1 MTYRKMRYIG
11 FSIITLASLILPWIT
26 INDKHFFLLS
36 FDKKQ
41 LQLFFTTFN
50 MSELWP
56 MLFLLI
62 ILFLGIFFV
71 TTLGGRVWC
80 GWACPQTI
88 FRIIYR
94 DLLQTKIFGLY
105 KSIDNRQ
112 KPISQ
117 GKYIQKIF
125 AFLIF
130 ALFAV
135 AAAADLLWYFVP
147 PEDFF
152 VYIKDPSQHNLL
164 FVIWFIFTTL
174 IIAAA
179 VFLKEKFCTYVC
191 PYVRIQSTMLDNDT
205 VQTIYD
211 PIRGGE
217 IYDAHKQK
225 IEGKRDGEC
234 TRCDAC
240 VKVCPTHIDIRAG
253 MQLECIN
260 CLECSDAC
268 EKIMARLGLPSLV
281 NWTSPN
287 ATQSRGKVKFIRFR
301 TIAYPIVIAITL
313 VVLLSMTTTKKS
325 MILNINRNTELFHIS
340 KDRQSV
346 ENTYKFKFE
355 NIDSKEH
362 IFYFEVLNPDITIK
376 TPAEPFKLKAGEVK
390 IKVVIL
396 ATDINSS
403 LKVQNGKPLPVI
415 IRAFAVDNK
424 EKIFIEKEAA
434 FIYPNKE
441 SIK

>member
-1 MTYRKMRYIG
+1 MTYKKMRYIG
-11 FSIITLASLILPWIT
+11 FAFITLVSLILPWIT
-26 INDKHFFLLS
+26 VNGKHFFLLS

-62 ILFLGIFFV
+62 ILFLGIFFI

-88 FRIIYR
+88 FRVIYR
-94 DLLQTKIFGLY
+94 DLLQTKIFKLY
-105 KSIDNRQ
+105 KSMDNRQ

-117 GKYIQKIF
+117 GKYIQKILT
-125 AFLIF
+125 FLIF

-135 AAAADLLWYFVP
+135 VAAADLLWYFVP

-152 VYIKDPSQHNLL
+152 VYIQDPSEHKIV
-164 FVIWFIFTTL
+164 FVAWFIFTAL
-174 IIAAA
+174 IMAAA

-205 VQTIYD
+205 AQTIYD

-225 IEGKRDGEC
+225 IDGKRDGEC
-234 TRCDAC
+234 IRCDAC

-268 EKIMARLGLPSLV
+268 EKIMAHSGAASLI

-287 ATQSRGKVKFIRFR
+287 AVQSRGKIRFIRFR
-301 TIAYPIVIAITL
+301 TIAYPIVIIIAL
-313 VVLLSMTTTKKS
+313 AGLLFMTTTKKS
-325 MILNINRNTELFHIS
+325 MILNINRDTELFRVS
-340 KDRQSV
+340 KDLQSI
-346 ENTYKFKFE
+346 ENVYKMKFE

-362 IFYFEVLNPDITIK
+362 TFYFEVLNPDIKVK
-376 TPAEPFKLKAGEVK
+376 TPKIPFKLKSGEAN
-390 IKVVIL
+390 IKVAIL
-396 ATDINSS
+396 YTDINSS
-403 LKVQNGKPLPVI
+403 IKAQNGKPLPIV
-415 IRAFAVDNK
+415 IRAFAVDDK
-424 EKIFIEKEAA
+424 EKIFIEKKAA
-434 FIYPNKE
+434 FIYPNIE
-441 SIK
+441 SEH

>member
-1 MTYRKMRYIG
+1 MRYIG
-11 FSIITLASLILPWIT
+11 FSIITLVSLTLPWIT
-26 INDKHFFLLS
+26 VEGKHFFLLS

-62 ILFLGIFFV
+62 IFFLGIFFV

-88 FRIIYR
+88 FRVVYR

-105 KSIDNRQ
+105 KSIDNKQRTIV
-112 KPISQ
+112 K
-117 GKYIQKIF
+117 GKYIQKIL

-130 ALFAV
+130 ALFAI
-135 AAAADLLWYFVP
+135 AAAADLLWYFIP

-152 VYIKDPSQHNLL
+152 AYIKEPSEHNLV
-164 FVIWFIFTTL
+164 FVVWFIFTAL
-174 IIAAA
+174 IMASAG
-179 VFLKEKFCTYVC
+179 FLKEKFCTYVC
-191 PYVRIQSTMLDNDT
+191 PYVRIQSTMIDNDT
-205 VQTIYD
+205 VQTIYN

-225 IEGKRDGEC
+225 IEDKRDGEC

-268 EKIMARLGLPSLV
+268 EKVMKRLNLASLIS
-281 NWTSPN
+281 WTSPN
-287 ATQSRGKVKFIRFR
+287 AAQNRGEVKFIRFR
-301 TIAYPIVIAITL
+301 TIAYPIAISIAFAA
-313 VVLLSMTTTKKS
+313 LLFMTTTKKS
-325 MILNINRNTELFHIS
+325 MILNINRNTELFHMS
-340 KDRQSV
+340 RDGQSV

-362 IFYFEVLNPDITIK
+362 MFYFEVLNPDITIK
-376 TPAEPFKLKAGEVK
+376 TPTEPFKLKAGEVK
-390 IKVVIL
+390 IKVAIL
-396 ATDINSS
+396 SSDINSS
-403 LKVQNGKPLPVI
+403 LKTKSGKPLPVT
-415 IRAFAVDNK
+415 IRAFAADDR
-424 EKIFIEKEAA
+424 EKIFIEKEAV
-434 FIYPNKE
+434 FIYPDK
-441 SIK
+441 